1 MIFIRFLWYFCQ
13 SQQNTLLKN
22 ENFRSVSIKNMKWS
36 GTKDDAKYI
45 RWATRPY
52 KSSYQ
57 ISSYLIIWGIFE
69 LIYVQHLHFS
79 LIFSSYANADKNVS
93 TKILGEASTI
103 IFWLLPFT
111 AALLTKRDIL
121 ENGFFFPHCLIVF
134 SLISRE
140 KLNWKFHFPQ
150 TKSKSFEVFSDL
162 CHYQQRSRIKDCGK
176 CIFGFTGSY
185 RSIIPYIKSIDT
197 IKRVTIY

>member
-1 MIFIRFLWYFCQ
+1 M
-13 SQQNTLLKN
+13 
-22 ENFRSVSIKNMKWS
+22 
-36 GTKDDAKYI
+36 
-45 RWATRPY
+45 
-52 KSSYQ
+52 
-57 ISSYLIIWGIFE
+57 
-69 LIYVQHLHFS
+69 
-79 LIFSSYANADKNVS
+79 
-93 TKILGEASTI
+93 GEASTI

-121 ENGFFFPHCLIVF
+121 ENGFFFPHYLIVF

-197 IKRVTIY
+197 ITMYSYDNSIILWFLLILAKILPEKSRSIPVLLAPDCIIKFWLVPINCNRLKK